1 MKQKPIHPVRKE
13 APPVRA
19 ERKKTKLSNGVHL
32 AKITRPTLSGVLPR
46 KRLFH
51 LLDSGRRQPIIW
63 IHGHP
68 GSGKTTLVTSYLD
81 ARKLPYLWYQL
92 DERDGDVAS
101 FFYYLRMAVSQ
112 TIKKQKPLP
121 VLGPEYLPGL
131 STFAKRFFEAL
142 YNKMPSPFIFVFDNY
157 QDVPPSSNFHEVL
170 HYGLSLIP
178 EGINAIVMS
187 RTTPPPAMAR
197 LRASNKIE
205 FIGWNE
211 LRLTLNE
218 SGKIVKLQKQKAKP
232 NKAIRQ
238 LYAKT
243 DGWAAGLT
251 LMLESGKIEEIK
263 PKSLDKFTPNAI
275 FDYFSNEIIEN
286 IDRETYDFLLQS
298 SFLPSMTVHMAERL
312 TGIKRAN
319 QILSSLNQ
327 YNYFTTKHPNPEPV
341 YQYHPLF
348 REFLLSKARSS
359 FSVTKLLR
367 VQNSAAMLLDESGQY
382 EDAVYLLRNISDW
395 NGLTRLIISHAP
407 VLMSHGRVKTLIE
420 WLESLPKEIIENT
433 SWLLYWLGICRL
445 PFNLDESL
453 VYFEKAFHLFKKQKD
468 SRGAFLSWAEAVN
481 SIFYKFGDFSL
492 ADRWMELL
500 KDFMIDNPTF
510 PSIEVEAKVTSSFC
524 ISLTL
529 RQPDH
534 PEFDKWFERII
545 SLSKRDME
553 LDLKVPVINHLAL
566 HYIFIGDFAKAWE
579 NVKLIQE
586 FIKRKE
592 CNHLCIIA
600 SRLREA
606 IYYVFMAQSEQCLK
620 VVSEILKIAQS
631 SGIHILD
638 SRFLGFAAAAS
649 LTSGDI
655 SEAKIFLQKMS
666 LELKSDS
673 YFDTSFYYFLSSWNA
688 ILQGDIPLALTNQER
703 ALADSVRCGSPLPD
717 ANYHLGMAQI
727 LHERREYKK
736 SVFHLTLARHIGS
749 QMKSLIV
756 EYMCLLSEAQFALD
770 RGSEKSCLK
779 PLRKAMALGREM
791 GYVNFFYWRPS
802 VMARLCLKALESGI
816 EIEYVQDL
824 IRRRNLTPDT
834 LPINIEN
841 WAYALKIWTL
851 GKFELEKDGRTVQ
864 FKRKVQKMPLSM
876 LKAIIAHGGKDV
888 TEEQLTD
895 DLWPEADGD
904 MAHQSFKVTLHRL
917 RQLIGNEK
925 VIHFSEGRV
934 TLDPRYCWVDTWVF
948 ENLSEEID
956 TLIKKANENSNKAF
970 NINKLT
976 CLIEKILTIYRGYF
990 LGKDTGESSWA
1001 NPLREKLHNKFIK
1014 SIISINNY
1022 YEQNRQYNKAIEY
1035 YQKGLEVAEITEEF
1049 YQGIMYCYQKL
1060 NRRSEAISVYNRCKS
1075 LLSTVLSI
1083 NPSPKTEALYQ
1094 ELIRK

>member
-1 MKQKPIHPVRKE
+1 MKQKPI
-13 APPVRA
+13 
-19 ERKKTKLSNGVHL
+19 HL
-32 AKITRPTLSGVLPR
+32 AKITRPTLSGVFPR
-46 KRLFH
+46 KRLFR

-112 TIKKQKPLP
+112 TIKRQKSLP
-121 VLGPEYLPGL
+121 VLEPEYLPGL

-142 YNKMPSPFIFVFDNY
+142 YDNMPSPFILVFDNY
-157 QDVPPSSNFHEVL
+157 QDVHASSDFHEVIQ
-170 HYGLSLIP
+170 YGLSLIP
-178 EGINAIVMS
+178 EGINAIIMS
-187 RTTPPPAMAR
+187 RTTPPPVMAR
-197 LRASNKIE
+197 LRASNKME

-218 SGKIVKLQKQKAKP
+218 SSKIVRLQKQKAKS
-232 NKAIRQ
+232 NKVIRQ
-238 LYAKT
+238 LYSKT

-251 LMLESGKIEEIK
+251 LMLESGKIEELK
-263 PKSLDKFTPNAI
+263 PKSLNKFTPDAI
-275 FDYFSNEIIEN
+275 FDYFSSEIVQN

-298 SFLPSMTVHMAERL
+298 SFLPSMTSQMAERL

-319 QILSSLNQ
+319 QILSSLNE

-348 REFLLSKARSS
+348 REFLLSKARNS
-359 FSVTKLLR
+359 FSITKLLR

-382 EDAVYLLRNISDW
+382 EDAIHLFRNISDW
-395 NGLTRLIISHAP
+395 NGLTRLIISHASA
-407 VLMSHGRVKTLIE
+407 LMSHGRVKTLIE

-433 SWLLYWLGICRL
+433 SWLLYYLGICRL

-453 VYFEKAFHLFKKQKD
+453 VCFEKAFHLFKKQKD
-468 SRGAFLSWAEAVN
+468 RTGAFLSWAEAVN

-510 PSIEVEAKVTSSFC
+510 PSLEVEAKVTSSFC

-534 PEFDKWFERII
+534 PEFDKWFERIT

-553 LDLKVPVINHLAL
+553 LDLKIPVINHLAL
-566 HYIFIGDFAKAWE
+566 HYIFIGDFTKAWE
-579 NVKLIQE
+579 NVKLIRE
-586 FIKRKE
+586 FVKKKE
-592 CNHLCIIA
+592 CSNLCIIA

-606 IYYVFMAQSEQCLK
+606 LYYVFMAQSEQCLM
-620 VVSEILKIAQS
+620 VVSEILKIVQS

-638 SRFLGFAAAAS
+638 SRFLGFAAAAA

-655 SEAKIFLQKMS
+655 SEAKSFLQKMS

-703 ALADSVRCGSPLPD
+703 ALADSARCGSPLPD
-717 ANYHLGMAQI
+717 ANYQLGMAQI
-727 LHERREYKK
+727 LHERRKYKK

-749 QMKSLIV
+749 QMKNLIV

-779 PLRKAMALGREM
+779 PLRKAMTLGREM

-802 VMARLCLKALESGI
+802 VMVRLCLKALESGI

-824 IRRRNLTPDT
+824 IRRRNLTPDII
-834 LPINIEN
+834 PINIEN
-841 WAYALKIWTL
+841 WAWALKIWTL
-851 GKFELEKDGRTVQ
+851 GGFELEKDGRAVQ

-895 DLWPEADGD
+895 DLWPDADGD

-934 TLDPRYCWVDTWVF
+934 TLDPGYCWVDTWAF
-948 ENLSEEID
+948 ENLSEKLD
-956 TLIKKANENSNKAF
+956 ALIKKVNENSNKAF
-970 NINKLT
+970 DINKFRS
-976 CLIEKILTIYRGYF
+976 LIEKILTIYKGYF
-990 LGKDTGESSWA
+990 LRKDKGETPWA
-1001 NPLREKLHNKFIK
+1001 NPLREKLHDKFIK
-1014 SIISINNY
+1014 SIISISGY
-1022 YEQNRQYNKAIEY
+1022 YEQKRQYNKAIEY
-1035 YQKGLEVAEITEEF
+1035 YQKGLEVAEIREEF

-1060 NRRSEAISVYNRCKS
+1060 NRRSEAISAYNRCKN
-1075 LLSTVLSI
+1075 LLSTALSI

-1094 ELIRK
+1094 EIIKK

>member
-46 KRLFH
+46 KRLFR

-81 ARKLPYLWYQL
+81 ASKLPYLWYQL

-131 STFAKRFFEAL
+131 STFTKQFFEAL
-142 YNKMPSPFIFVFDNY
+142 YDNLPSPFILVFDNY

-197 LRASNKIE
+197 LRANNKIE

-298 SFLPSMTVHMAERL
+298 SFLPSMTSQMAERL

-895 DLWPEADGD
+895 NLWPDADGD

>member
-1 MKQKPIHPVRKE
+1 
-13 APPVRA
+13 
-19 ERKKTKLSNGVHL
+19 
-32 AKITRPTLSGVLPR
+32 
-46 KRLFH
+46 
-51 LLDSGRRQPIIW
+51 
-63 IHGHP
+63 
-68 GSGKTTLVTSYLD
+68 
-81 ARKLPYLWYQL
+81 
-92 DERDGDVAS
+92 
-101 FFYYLRMAVSQ
+101 
-112 TIKKQKPLP
+112 
-121 VLGPEYLPGL
+121 
-131 STFAKRFFEAL
+131 
-142 YNKMPSPFIFVFDNY
+142 
-157 QDVPPSSNFHEVL
+157 
-170 HYGLSLIP
+170 
-178 EGINAIVMS
+178 MS

-218 SGKIVKLQKQKAKP
+218 SGKIVKLQQSNTKA

-243 DGWAAGLT
+243 EGWAAGLT
-251 LMLESGKIEEIK
+251 LMLESGKIEELK
-263 PKSLDKFTPNAI
+263 PKSLDKFTPDAI
-275 FDYFSNEIIEN
+275 FDYFSNEIIQN
-286 IDRETYDFLLQS
+286 IDRETYNFLLQS
-298 SFLPSMTVHMAERL
+298 SFLPSMTSQMAERL

-348 REFLLSKARSS
+348 REFLLSNARSS
-359 FSVTKLLR
+359 LSSAKLLA
-367 VQNSAAMLLDESGQY
+367 VQKSAAMLLDESGQH
-382 EDAVYLLRNISDW
+382 EDAVSLLRNISDW
-395 NGLTRLIISHAP
+395 NGLTQLIISHAP

-453 VYFEKAFHLFKKQKD
+453 VYFEKAFHLFRKQKD
-468 SRGAFLSWAEAVN
+468 NKGAFISWADAVD

-492 ADRWMELL
+492 ADRWMSFFE
-500 KDFMIDNPTF
+500 DFMLDNPAF
-510 PSIEVEAKVTSSFC
+510 PSIEAEAKVTASFC
-524 ISLTL
+524 MSLTL
-529 RQPDH
+529 RQTNH
-534 PEFDKWFERII
+534 PEFDKWIEKII
-545 SLSKRDME
+545 LLSHKDIE
-553 LDLKVPVINHLAL
+553 PHLKIPIINHLAL
-566 HYIFIGDFAKAWE
+566 YYLFIGDFVKSWE

-586 FIKRKE
+586 FVKSKE
-592 CNHLCIIA
+592 CPPVIIIV

-606 IYYVFMAQSEQCLK
+606 LYYLFISEPEQCLK
-620 VVSEILKIAQS
+620 VVSEVLKTAQS
-631 SGIHILD
+631 SGVIFLN
-638 SRFLGFAAAAS
+638 SRFLGFAAAAA

-655 SEAKIFLQKMS
+655 SEAKRFLQKMS

-673 YFDTSFYYFLSSWNA
+673 YFDTSFYYHLVSWNA

-703 ALADSVRCGSPLPD
+703 ALAESVRCGSPFPD

-736 SVFHLTLARHIGS
+736 SEFHLNCARQVGR
-749 QMKSLIV
+749 QMKSMLL
-756 EYMCLLSEAQFALD
+756 EYMCLLSDAQFALD
-770 RGSEKSCLK
+770 RGRMTVCLK
-779 PLRKAMALGREM
+779 YLQKAMTLGRKKR
-791 GYVNFFYWRPS
+791 YVNFVYWRPS
-802 VMARLCLKALESGI
+802 VMARLCMKALESGI
-816 EIEYVQDL
+816 EVEYVQDL

-834 LPINIEN
+834 IPMNIEN
-841 WAYALKIWTL
+841 WAWALKIYTL

-895 DLWPEADGD
+895 NLWPDADGD

-1049 YQGIMYCYQKL
+1049 YQGIMYCYQNL
-1060 NRRSEAISVYNRCKS
+1060 NRRSEAISTYNRCKS
-1075 LLSTVLSI
+1075 LLYTVLSI
-1083 NPSPKTEALYQ
+1083 NPSSKTEALYQ
-1094 ELIRK
+1094 EIIKATADERR